1 MNQGQL
7 TTVLY
12 HIARLVAPAEARQQS
27 DRELLARFVA
37 RQEQAAFAALVE
49 RHGAMVLSV
58 CRRVLPHVHDAE
70 DACQAAF
77 LVLACKAASIRK
89 RDSLASW
96 LHGVAYRSARS
107 LRRELARHSARE
119 KPLADVA
126 DSGCTND
133 LSWREMM
140 RQLDAELERLPEK
153 LRAPLV
159 LCYLQGKTRDEAAH
173 ELGWTTPTLRG
184 RLERGRRLLRNRL
197 TRRGLSLSAALL
209 APALARQACAA
220 MPAARVIG
228 TVKAATLVAAGQTVL
243 PGLIPAQVTALTEGV
258 LQTMLVTKMKMVA
271 LVVMAVGLLGA
282 GAGTLTRGPGAAEQ
296 PQFQQANQDLPAPPQ
311 AVPSTAETYRLLRTL
326 ALSNQQPP
334 QLSAIYAVAFS
345 PDGKHLAAGDGS
357 GKVVLWNIDSGK
369 AIKQLGLAI
378 DRRLD
383 PEETAQS
390 RSAVRALAFSPDTKT
405 LAAGG
410 DRVVKLWDLATG
422 RERENLGGARESP
435 LAIAFSPD
443 GRILA
448 SADSNQR
455 VRIWDVT
462 SGKLSAVSQAPGL
475 GKGLAFSP
483 DGKLLA
489 GASTDSTVR
498 LWDATTGKEVRQIG
512 QFQQAGQ
519 QLVSAVAFSPD
530 GKRLA
535 SASNATAVHLWDV
548 ATGKQVAVLKGHE
561 LIVALA
567 FSPDGRT
574 LVTADLDR
582 RFICW
587 DVATGTILAR
597 TMGRTA
603 AVHSVAFSP
612 DGRLLAIA
620 GDNGTVEL
628 WERRVDPARTSGPV
642 GLNRDFEFLN
652 SLEYQAP
659 LLAGRE
665 GGRFDRLI
673 VELLNS
679 GKSNGDAI
687 DALYLATLARFPA
700 ETEKQFA
707 GNFLGGKSNRKE
719 ALRDLLFALT
729 NTKEFSAH
737 VQELQRRAARE
748 TP

>member
-1 MNQGQL
+1 MNHGQL

-77 LVLACKAASIRK
+77 LVLARKAASIRK

-107 LRRELARHSARE
+107 LQRELARHWARE

-126 DSGCTND
+126 DSRGTDD

-140 RQLDAELERLPEK
+140 HQLDAELERLPEK

-228 TVKAATLVAAGQTVL
+228 TVKAATLVASGETVL

-258 LQTMLVTKMKMVA
+258 LKTMLVTKMKMVA
-271 LVVMAVGLLGA
+271 LVVMTVGLLGA
-282 GAGTLTRGPGAAEQ
+282 GAGTLTRGPRAAEQ
-296 PQFQQANQDLPAPPQ
+296 PQFQQANQDPPPAPQ
-311 AVPSTAETYRLLRTL
+311 AEPSTAEMYRLLRTL

-357 GKVVLWNIDSGK
+357 GKVVLWDIESGK
-369 AIKQLGLAI
+369 AVRSI
-378 DRRLD
+378 DSRFD

-390 RSAVRALAFSPDTKT
+390 RPAVRALAFSPDAKT
-405 LAAGG
+405 LASGG
-410 DRVVKLWDLATG
+410 DGAVKLWDLATG
-422 RERENLGGARESP
+422 RERLNLADRKSP

-455 VRIWDVT
+455 VQIWDVT
-462 SGKLSAVSQAPGL
+462 SGKLSAVSEAPRMGS
-475 GKGLAFSP
+475 GLAFSP

-498 LWDATTGKEVRQIG
+498 LWEAATGKEVRQIG
-512 QFQQAGQ
+512 RFQPASLRLVQA
-519 QLVSAVAFSPD
+519 AVAFSPD

-535 SASNATAVHLWDV
+535 SSSNDTAVQLWDV
-548 ATGKQVAVLKGHE
+548 ATGKQVAALKGHAN
-561 LIVALA
+561 IVLALA
-567 FSPDGRT
+567 FSPDGKT
-574 LVTADLDR
+574 LVTAGMDQ

-597 TMGRTA
+597 AMGRTG

-628 WERRVDPARTSGPV
+628 WERTRDAARTSGPA
-642 GLNRDFEFLN
+642 GLN
-652 SLEYQAP
+652 
-659 LLAGRE
+659 LAGRE
-665 GGRFDRLI
+665 GGRFERLI
-673 VELLNS
+673 SELLNS

-707 GNFLGGKSNRKE
+707 GNFLGSKNNRKE
-719 ALRDLLFALT
+719 ALKDLLFALT

-737 VQELQRRAARE
+737 VQELQKRARRA

>member
-1 MNQGQL
+1 MSHGQL

-77 LVLACKAASIRK
+77 LVLARKAASIRK

-107 LRRELARHSARE
+107 LQRELARHWARE

-126 DSGCTND
+126 DSRGTDD

-140 RQLDAELERLPEK
+140 HQLDAELERLPEK

-258 LQTMLVTKMKMVA
+258 LKTMLVTKMKMVA
-271 LVVMAVGLLGA
+271 LVVMTVGLLGT
-282 GAGTLTRGPGAAEQ
+282 GAATLTRGPRAAEQ
-296 PQFQQANQDLPAPPQ
+296 PQFQQANQDPPPAPQ
-311 AVPSTAETYRLLRTL
+311 AEPSTAETYRLLRTL

-357 GKVVLWNIDSGK
+357 GTVVLWNIDSGK
-369 AIKQLGLAI
+369 AINQLGLAI

-383 PEETAQS
+383 PEVTAQS

-422 RERENLGGARESP
+422 RERGNLGGARESP

-489 GASTDSTVR
+489 GASPDSTVR
-498 LWDATTGKEVRQIG
+498 VWDAATGKEVRQIG
-512 QFQQAGQ
+512 RFQPASLRLLQA
-519 QLVSAVAFSPD
+519 AVAFSPD

-535 SASNATAVHLWDV
+535 SSSNDTAVQLWDV
-548 ATGKQVAVLKGHE
+548 ATGKQLAALKGHE
-561 LIVALA
+561 NIVMALA
-567 FSPDGRT
+567 FSPDGKT
-574 LVTADLDR
+574 LATAGMDKK
-582 RFICW
+582 FICW

-597 TMGRTA
+597 AMGRTG

-628 WERRVDPARTSGPV
+628 WERTLDAARASGP
-642 GLNRDFEFLN
+642 
-652 SLEYQAP
+652 AP
-659 LLAGRE
+659 LNLAGRE

-673 VELLNS
+673 GDLLRS
-679 GKSNGDAI
+679 GKSDGDAI

-707 GNFLGGKSNRKE
+707 GNFLGSKSNRQE
-719 ALRDLLFALT
+719 ALKDLLFALT

-737 VQELQRRAARE
+737 VQELQKRAPRQ